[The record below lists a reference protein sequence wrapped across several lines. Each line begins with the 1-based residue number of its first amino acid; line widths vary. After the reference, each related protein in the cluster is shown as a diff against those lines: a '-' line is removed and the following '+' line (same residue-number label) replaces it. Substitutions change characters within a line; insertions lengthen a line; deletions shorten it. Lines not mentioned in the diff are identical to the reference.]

1 MSYDVFV
8 TLDAKEDL
16 EGFIYY
22 LLVEKKSRQA
32 AMNVLDDFEATKQ
45 SLATVAGSIKL
56 CDNPRLKALG
66 YRRINFLSHRY
77 FMLFRIEGN
86 QVIVDSIFHELQE
99 SCRTMKER
107 CFERNNDSAHRHN
120 KVAAGASF
128 L

>member
-1 MSYDVFV
+1 MDYDVFV
-8 TLDAKEDL
+8 TPDAKEDL

-32 AMNVLDDFEATKQ
+32 AKNVLDDFEATKR

-56 CDNPRLKALG
+56 CDNLRLKDLG

-86 QVIVDSIFHELQE
+86 QVIIDSIFRYFMLFRIEGNQVIIDSIFHELQDY
-99 SCRTMKER
+99 ER
-107 CFERNNDSAHRHN
+107 KMF
-120 KVAAGASF
+120 
-128 L
+128 

>member
-45 SLATVAGSIKL
+45 
-56 CDNPRLKALG
+56 
-66 YRRINFLSHRY
+66 
-77 FMLFRIEGN
+77 
-86 QVIVDSIFHELQE
+86 
-99 SCRTMKER
+99 
-107 CFERNNDSAHRHN
+107 
-120 KVAAGASF
+120 
-128 L
+128 